1 MILENCSK
9 YPGTLP
15 RSNTWQSPSSQ
26 IIFEPL
32 AKPDEVLYRKLGIF
46 PLVSVFSELLLS
58 PPPTL
63 FIIGLLP
70 RSLIIL
76 HHPQS
81 TALCN
86 KLPPSKPIFS
96 QLASFAPPLWPF
108 PAQIHYLPA
117 LLSTT
122 SFANNQLD

>member
-1 MILENCSK
+1 MMFQKNAK
-9 YPGTLP
+9 H
-15 RSNTWQSPSSQ
+15 RANDASNDVHRP
-26 IIFEPL
+26 PL
-32 AKPDEVLYRKLGIF
+32 
-46 PLVSVFSELLLS
+46 
-58 PPPTL
+58 PTL

-96 QLASFAPPLWPF
+96 QLASFAPPWWPF
-108 PAQIHYLPA
+108 PAQIDYLPA
-117 LLSTT
+117 LVSTT
-122 SFANNQLD
+122 FLANNQLD